1 MCLNSIR
8 TKKAKSKEI
17 EEMFRAARKLA
28 DHNPA
33 AMAGWYVRQLS
44 SSVLIVFLLHEGF
57 NTFSS
62 HVGRRRKMLHTFLF
76 EFMYGFLSALLL
88 GIFSRYIF

>member
-1 MCLNSIR
+1 
-8 TKKAKSKEI
+8 
-17 EEMFRAARKLA
+17 MFRAARKLA

-88 GIFSRYIF
+88 GIFSGTFSNCELFVFYLSCFSLV